1 MLHCSIICCSMR
13 HASLLHDLLFD
24 AFLLHAPSFAV
35 PAIAALLPHASLR

>member
-1 MLHCSIICCSMR
+1 
-13 HASLLHDLLFD
+13 LLFD